1 MARGLHLDRIPSQV
15 DACSEGTDRTPT
27 PLWRHKMNWKKYLFL
42 AAVIGTT
49 LVAQDTKE
57 VETFMKEAVTFAK
70 ANPKEAFLNEVT
82 RPTGRFNVQKT
93 KRLYL
98 TVYDEAG
105 IVLAHGKKTQEI
117 GVNQL
122 EAKDKNGKSYI
133 KDRIDLAKKKGGGWT
148 EETKL
153 NPKTMQVQVKRSLV
167 SFQGGMVI
175 CCGVY
180 EQ

>member
-1 MARGLHLDRIPSQV
+1 
-15 DACSEGTDRTPT
+15 
-27 PLWRHKMNWKKYLFL
+27 MNWTKHLFL
-42 AAVIGTT
+42 AVAVSTT
-49 LVAQDTKE
+49 LLAQGTKE
-57 VETFMKEAVTFAK
+57 VEAFMKEALAFAK
-70 ANPKEAFLNEVT
+70 SNPKESFLNEVT
-82 RPTGRFNVQKT
+82 RPTGRFNVQRT

-105 IVLAHGKKTQEI
+105 VVLAHGKKTQEI

-122 EAKDKNGKSYI
+122 EAKDKNGKLYI
-133 KDRIDLAKKKGGGWT
+133 KERIDLARKKGGGWT

-167 SFQGGMVI
+167 SYQGGMVI

>member
-1 MARGLHLDRIPSQV
+1 
-15 DACSEGTDRTPT
+15 
-27 PLWRHKMNWKKYLFL
+27 MNWTKHLFL

-49 LVAQDTKE
+49 LMAQDTKE
-57 VETFMKEAVTFAK
+57 VEAFMKEAVAFAK

-153 NPKTMQVQVKRSLV
+153 NPKTMQVQVKKSLV
-167 SFQGGMVI
+167 GYQGGMVI

>member
-1 MARGLHLDRIPSQV
+1 MAQGLPLACIPFQV
-15 DACSEGTDRTPT
+15 KTCSERTDRN
-27 PLWRHKMNWKKYLFL
+27 PLSTRRHEMNWTKHLFL
-42 AAVIGTT
+42 AAMIGTA

-57 VETFMKEAVTFAK
+57 VETFMKEAVAFAK

-105 IVLAHGKKTQEI
+105 IVLAHGNKTQEI

-153 NPKTMQVQVKRSLV
+153 NPKTMQVQVKKSLV
-167 SFQGGMVI
+167 GYQGGMVI

>member
-1 MARGLHLDRIPSQV
+1 
-15 DACSEGTDRTPT
+15 
-27 PLWRHKMNWKKYLFL
+27 MNWTKHLFL
-42 AAVIGTT
+42 AMVIGTV

-57 VETFMKEAVTFAK
+57 VEVFMKEAVTFAK
-70 ANPKEAFLNEVT
+70 ANPKEVFLNEVT

-98 TVYDEAG
+98 TVYDETG
-105 IVLAHGKKTQEI
+105 LVLAHGKKTQEI

-133 KDRIDLAKKKGGGWT
+133 KERIELAVKKGGGWT

-153 NPKTMQVQVKRSLV
+153 NPKTMLVQVKKSLIR
-167 SFQGGMVI
+167 FHNGMVI
-175 CCGVY
+175 CCGLY